1 MAYENIKGITI
12 QIGGDTTG
20 LDKALG
26 SMNSQLSKTQANLK
40 DVNRALKLD
49 PSNTELLEQKQK
61 LLGDAVKQTEEK
73 VNKLRE
79 AQKQAAEQLA
89 NGDIG
94 QEQYDALTREI
105 VKAEAEL
112 KKARKAAD
120 DFSVGMEKA
129 KVAVSKVGDAAQEVA
144 EKTRGL
150 SMAAGGALT
159 AIGGLALK
167 SAKSADELNTL
178 SKQTGISTDE
188 LQKMQYAS
196 ELVDVSVESM
206 TGAMA
211 KMKKQMASGDEGADI
226 FAKLGVSVRD
236 ADGAL
241 RDSNTVFYEVL
252 TALSQVENETERD
265 TLAMEVFG
273 RSADQLAGI
282 VDDGGAALKAYGDE
296 AENLGII
303 LDTETL
309 QGLNDVNDTIDKLKA
324 QAGAELAKAG
334 ASALEALTP
343 VLETVI
349 EKLSS
354 LFEWIGN
361 LDESQMET
369 IITILA
375 VVASISPIAGI
386 IASICGAIGSFLTI
400 WPQVQAVGA
409 AIKAFALA
417 NPMALVV
424 AAVILLGTIVAANW
438 DKIRPILEAAWE
450 KVKTVFDNIKTKIET
465 AMQAVKGV
473 FETVKTAILGVW
485 DGLVNGI
492 KSKINAIIGLFN
504 KLITK
509 VNGLANKANGV
520 LGYLGV
526 TVPTIPQIPYLAKGG
541 VLTSGS
547 AVVGEAGP
555 ELLTMSNGAAQ
566 VQPLTNTTNTYNTYN
581 QTSRQPVLINLLL
594 DGMVAAKAL
603 YDPLQTVGTQRGPQ
617 YVTAGGQ
624 NGK

>member
-1 MAYENIKGITI
+1 MAGNIKGITI
-12 QIGGDTTG
+12 EIGGDTTG
-20 LDKALG
+20 LDKALKG
-26 SMNSQLSKTQANLK
+26 VNSQAKAAQSELK
-40 DVNRALKLD
+40 EVNKALKLD
-49 PSNTELLEQKQK
+49 PGNVELLEQKQRS
-61 LLGDAVKQTEEK
+61 LADAVSATSEK
-73 VNKLRE
+73 LDILKE
-79 AQKQAAEQLA
+79 AQKQAADQLA
-89 NGDIG
+89 RGEIG

-105 VKAEAEL
+105 VKTEAEL
-112 KKARKAAD
+112 KKATKEAD
-120 DFSVGMEKA
+120 NFSVTLEKA
-129 KVAVSKVGDAAQEVA
+129 KTSLNKVGSAAQEVA
-144 EKTRGL
+144 DKTKKM

-167 SAKSADELNTL
+167 SAKNADELNTL
-178 SKQTGISTDE
+178 SKQTGITTDD

-206 TGAMA
+206 TGAMT
-211 KMKKQMASGDEGADI
+211 KMKKGMADGDFGKSVFET
-226 FAKLGVSVRD
+226 LGVAVRD
-236 ADGAL
+236 ANGEL
-241 RDSNTVFYEVL
+241 RNSNEVFYEVL
-252 TALSQVENETERD
+252 TALSNVTNETERD

-273 RSADQLAGI
+273 KSADQLAGI
-282 VDDGGAALKAYGDE
+282 IDDGGAALKAYGDE
-296 AENLGII
+296 AENLGLI

-309 QGLNDVNDTIDKLKA
+309 TSLNGVNDTIDKLKA

-334 ASALEALTP
+334 AEALEALTP

-349 EKLSS
+349 EKLSQ

-361 LDESQMET
+361 LDQSQMET

-375 VVASISPIAGI
+375 VVAAISPIAGI
-386 IASICGAIGSFLTI
+386 IATICGAITSFLTI

-424 AAVILLGTIVAANW
+424 AAVILLGTIIAANW

-450 KVKTVFDNIKTKIET
+450 KVKTVFDNIKQKIET

-492 KSKINAIIGLFN
+492 KSKINTIIGFFN

-526 TVPTIPQIPYLAKGG
+526 TVPTIPQIPYLAQGG
-541 VLTSGS
+541 VVSSGS
-547 AVVGEAGP
+547 AVVGEAGA
-555 ELLTMSNGAAQ
+555 ELLTMKNGQAH
-566 VQPLTNTTNTYNTYN
+566 VQPLATTTNTYNTYN
-581 QTSRQPVLINLLL
+581 NTSRQPVQVNLVL

-603 YDPLQTVGTQRGPQ
+603 YDPLKAVGVQRGPAF
-617 YVTAGGQ
+617 VTE
-624 NGK
+624 